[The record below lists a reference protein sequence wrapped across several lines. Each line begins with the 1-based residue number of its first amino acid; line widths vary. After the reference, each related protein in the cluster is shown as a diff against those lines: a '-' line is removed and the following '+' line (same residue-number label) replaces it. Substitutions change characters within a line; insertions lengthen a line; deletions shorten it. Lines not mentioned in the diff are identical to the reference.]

1 MPLLEGHCHLTSD
14 QCGCVKLVVGSWS
27 LSRFFIFSEFF
38 SGLCLCS
45 SSGSYSYSSSCSV
58 LVPLLVL
65 LPGSRLLMMRS
76 PVLFLVALVLVLAAD
91 QKFCPKERHGESP
104 LSPLGTSA
112 KPSSWLL
119 FYCKRKHLRFTRNS
133 RATVTINET
142 VRLANISINLNTVES
157 TGLLVHFPKLS
168 ASASTGI
175 HFPKLSGRNN
185 IEIAFIYS
193 QCGSDW
199 KKVSTIFLFWVICN
213 LSENRNNN

>member
-1 MPLLEGHCHLTSD
+1 MIASQLSQCLIITQTNDKGTQGTSFLINFQLITDALTALWQRYPSTVILASILELWITLMVSKQGPPEEGHCHLTSD

-91 QKFCPKERHGESP
+91 QKICPKERHGESP

-112 KPSSWLL
+112 KPSS
-119 FYCKRKHLRFTRNS
+119 
-133 RATVTINET
+133 
-142 VRLANISINLNTVES
+142 
-157 TGLLVHFPKLS
+157 
-168 ASASTGI
+168 
-175 HFPKLSGRNN
+175 
-185 IEIAFIYS
+185 
-193 QCGSDW
+193 
-199 KKVSTIFLFWVICN
+199 
-213 LSENRNNN
+213 

>member
-1 MPLLEGHCHLTSD
+1 MSHNYVDQWQRDLGHVISHKFSAHNWCADCIVAKISINCYISLNPRAMDHFDGQQIGASWGGALPLGQWPVRLC
-14 QCGCVKLVVGSWS
+14 QACCRLVVAKSF
-27 LSRFFIFSEFF
+27 FFIFSEFF

-112 KPSSWLL
+112 KPSS
-119 FYCKRKHLRFTRNS
+119 
-133 RATVTINET
+133 
-142 VRLANISINLNTVES
+142 
-157 TGLLVHFPKLS
+157 
-168 ASASTGI
+168 
-175 HFPKLSGRNN
+175 
-185 IEIAFIYS
+185 
-193 QCGSDW
+193 
-199 KKVSTIFLFWVICN
+199 
-213 LSENRNNN
+213 

>member
-1 MPLLEGHCHLTSD
+1 MASD

-91 QKFCPKERHGESP
+91 QKFCPKERHGDKCKAKQLRRQVFIPSPSQTSLQVCLQVRCLLQRP
-104 LSPLGTSA
+104 LSQRSPGLARG
-112 KPSSWLL
+112 SS
-119 FYCKRKHLRFTRNS
+119 
-133 RATVTINET
+133 
-142 VRLANISINLNTVES
+142 
-157 TGLLVHFPKLS
+157 
-168 ASASTGI
+168 
-175 HFPKLSGRNN
+175 
-185 IEIAFIYS
+185 
-193 QCGSDW
+193 
-199 KKVSTIFLFWVICN
+199 
-213 LSENRNNN
+213 